1 MKRGRWQSV
10 REAVAAFPLWA
21 GRCPGPSRGAPRCS
35 VCAAGAGEGA
45 DWAQGQSRWGR
56 AAVMPVGPQPES
68 TNKREPG
75 WDTPTHQT
83 T

>member
-45 DWAQGQSRWGR
+45 ELGAGSEPGGSRCGDAGR
-56 AAVMPVGPQPES
+56 AAAG
-68 TNKREPG
+68 K
-75 WDTPTHQT
+75 HQ
-83 T
+83 